1 MKTIAQ
7 IIDEVI
13 AVEGG
18 YSNDPTDAG
27 GETNFGITVAV
38 ARENGYKGAMKD
50 MPRTVAVAIY
60 TKRYVQDPRFDAVL
74 QLDADIGI
82 ELIDTG
88 VNMGPTQAAM
98 FLQRWLNGLNDS
110 GSRYQ
115 ALFVDGRLGNVSL
128 AALGAYLKWRGTD
141 GKAVLLRGL
150 NSVQAVRYLEICE
163 SKPTQKKYLY
173 GWMLN
178 RVVMA

>member
-1 MKTIAQ
+1 MKTIPQ

-13 AVEGG
+13 AIEGG
-18 YSNDPTDAG
+18 YSNDKDDAG
-27 GETNFGITVAV
+27 GETNFGITIAV
-38 ARENGYKGAMKD
+38 ARANGYTGPMKD
-50 MPRTVAVAIY
+50 MPRTVAVNIY
-60 TKRYVQDPRFDAVL
+60 TRRYVQDPRFDAVVA
-74 QLDADIGI
+74 LDPEIGI

-115 ALFVDGRLGNVSL
+115 KLFVDGRLGTVSL
-128 AALGAYLKWRGTD
+128 FALESYLKWRGRD
-141 GKAVLLRGL
+141 GKKVLLRGL
-150 NSVQAVRYLEICE
+150 NSGQAVRYLEITE
-163 SKPTQKKYLY
+163 SKPSQKKYLF